1 MEMVWVPII
10 VAIISGPLVV
20 VLQKLRK
27 ENTSQHAEGQILL
40 RMVGAKV
47 DKIASKLDNHI
58 GWHEGLQVTETRL
71 NRQSVGGVK
80 NAVTICGHE

>member
-1 MEMVWVPII
+1 MPSLSEVVGFEMEVVWVPIV

-40 RMVGAKV
+40 RMVGTKV

-58 GWHEGLQVTETRL
+58 GWHEGQK
-71 NRQSVGGVK
+71 K
-80 NAVTICGHE
+80 N

>member
-1 MEMVWVPII
+1 MPSRLELAGFEMEMVWVPIL

-27 ENTSQHAEGQILL
+27 ENTYQHHEGQILL
-40 RMVGAKV
+40 RMVGTKV

-58 GWHEGLQVTETRL
+58 GWHEGKKED
-71 NRQSVGGVK
+71 
-80 NAVTICGHE
+80 

>member
-1 MEMVWVPII
+1 MEVVWVPII

-27 ENTSQHAEGQILL
+27 ENTSQHHEGQILL

-58 GWHEGLQVTETRL
+58 GWHEGQEE
-71 NRQSVGGVK
+71 K
-80 NAVTICGHE
+80 

>member
-27 ENTSQHAEGQILL
+27 ENTEQHAEGRILL
-40 RMVGAKV
+40 KMIGTKV
-47 DKIASKLDNHI
+47 DKIGSRLDNHI
-58 GWHEGLQVTETRL
+58 GWHEGQED
-71 NRQSVGGVK
+71 K
-80 NAVTICGHE
+80 

>member
-1 MEMVWVPII
+1 MPSRLGLVGFEMEMVWVPII

-40 RMVGAKV
+40 RMVGTKV

-58 GWHEGLQVTETRL
+58 GWHEGKED
-71 NRQSVGGVK
+71 
-80 NAVTICGHE
+80 

>member
-1 MEMVWVPII
+1 MPSRLGLVGFEMEMVWVPIL

-27 ENTSQHAEGQILL
+27 ENTYQHHEGQILL
-40 RMVGAKV
+40 RMVGTKV

-58 GWHEGLQVTETRL
+58 GWHEGQKED
-71 NRQSVGGVK
+71 
-80 NAVTICGHE
+80 

>member
-1 MEMVWVPII
+1 MEMVWVPIV

-27 ENTSQHAEGQILL
+27 ENTEQHEEGRLLL

-47 DKIASKLDNHI
+47 DKIGSKLDQHI
-58 GWHEGLQVTETRL
+58 GWHEGKE
-71 NRQSVGGVK
+71 
-80 NAVTICGHE
+80 E